1 MSTVKNKKLTW
12 FLICAVVLVWG
23 VILYRLFFNNVED
36 EYVMRSQS
44 AVAKHEPYDQYV
56 PKADTFKLALNY
68 KDPFLGG
75 ITPEVA
81 EPQSTDLS
89 LKPVNFV
96 PPPVKPFIDWNAIKY
111 SGYIINPVTKKIVS
125 IIAVNGKEQMLSE
138 GETFEGAKLLKNKKD
153 SVLINWK
160 GTQKYIKQ

>member
-1 MSTVKNKKLTW
+1 MATAKNKKLTW

-23 VILYRLFFNNVED
+23 VIVYRLFFNNVED
-36 EYVMRSQS
+36 EYVLRSS
-44 AVAKHEPYDQYV
+44 STIAKHEPYDQYL
-56 PKADTFKLALNY
+56 PKADTFRLALNY

-75 ITPEVA
+75 VTPEVI
-81 EPQSTDLS
+81 ELKPTELS
-89 LKPVNFV
+89 AKPVNFV

-125 IIAVNGKEQMLSE
+125 IITVNGKEQMLSE
-138 GETFEGAKLLKNKKD
+138 GEVFEGAQLIKNKKD
-153 SVLINWK
+153 SVLVSWK